1 MNLPEWLQS
10 ILAAAGTVLV
20 SLILTFL
27 FNKIVGWPKEL
38 KRQRE
43 EAAAAQ
49 KAREEA
55 ERIKEEQHK
64 KADAERD
71 ARIAAIESAVSMLP
85 SYRAQSLQIQQQ
97 LQSTDQEILIALTDI
112 KDNMLTNREI
122 LNNRLDHLEGREK
135 NSIRAKLMDEFR
147 LFTDEHK
154 NPMLAWSE
162 MEHHAFF
169 KLVED
174 YEGLHG
180 NDYVHTDVLPAMNK
194 LEVIP
199 MNNKEALLKLMQSR
213 RL

>member
-10 ILAAAGTVLV
+10 LLAAAGTVLV

-55 ERIKEEQHK
+55 ERVKEEQHK

-71 ARIAAIESAVSMLP
+71 ARIAAIESAISVLP

-97 LQSTDQEILIALTDI
+97 LQSTDQEILTALTDI